1 MESRNGSFESI
12 FYPGGNMKRLLQR
25 FLAWIRGSA
34 AGRESPVSVVVPA
47 DEIARANRQAAP
59 CIMFDL
65 TPVED

>member
-1 MESRNGSFESI
+1 
-12 FYPGGNMKRLLQR
+12 MKQLLQR
-25 FLAWIRGSA
+25 FLAWVRGSA
-34 AGRESPVSVVVPA
+34 PESEAPVSVVVPA

>member
-1 MESRNGSFESI
+1 
-12 FYPGGNMKRLLQR
+12 MKRLLQR
-25 FLAWIRGSA
+25 FLAWIRASA